1 MATTFFFNHSHVTG
15 STLPQQPPAPIGPTA
30 SEILE
35 ELISSSTNL
44 EMYNAEYLQ
53 RSGASASVFLAA
65 AQASQILGAPVDEV
79 SSVVFG
85 LLNPDLDLSIKVG
98 YNATPRE
105 SHAEPTPGFRR
116 SSLLFKRDKLSP
128 SR

>member
-1 MATTFFFNHSHVTG
+1 
-15 STLPQQPPAPIGPTA
+15 
-30 SEILE
+30 
-35 ELISSSTNL
+35 
-44 EMYNAEYLQ
+44 MYNAEYLQ